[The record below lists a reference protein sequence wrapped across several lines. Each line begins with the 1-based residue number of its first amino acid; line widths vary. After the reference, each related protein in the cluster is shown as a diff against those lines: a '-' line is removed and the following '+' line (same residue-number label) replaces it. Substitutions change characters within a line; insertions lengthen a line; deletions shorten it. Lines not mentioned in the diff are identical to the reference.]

1 MTFAGWK
8 ALKQVVEE
16 TATAARKKHD
26 DCRAAV
32 EKLTPPRRL
41 SKSKVELRSCA
52 IPLRRTI
59 WKPRSPRDILEKA
72 ANELWAAMLL
82 KGCVVNRVDFA
93 TEFLMF
99 QKKATV

>member
-1 MTFAGWK
+1 
-8 ALKQVVEE
+8 
-16 TATAARKKHD
+16 
-26 DCRAAV
+26 
-32 EKLTPPRRL
+32 L
-41 SKSKVELRSCA
+41 SKSIVALRSCA
-52 IPLRRTI
+52 ILSRRTI
-59 WKPRSPRDILEKA
+59 WKQRSQRDILEKA